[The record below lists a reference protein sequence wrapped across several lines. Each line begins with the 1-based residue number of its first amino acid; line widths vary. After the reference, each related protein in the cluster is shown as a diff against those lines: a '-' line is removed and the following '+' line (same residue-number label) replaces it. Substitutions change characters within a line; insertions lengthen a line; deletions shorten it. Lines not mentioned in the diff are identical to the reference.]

1 MSPVDET
8 MMPDHGIDLVVAVD
22 LEREHFARA
31 VFSDAVGRHTMP
43 LKRIGIEPSRI
54 QR

>member
-1 MSPVDET
+1 

-22 LEREHFARA
+22 LEREYLARA
-31 VFSDAVGRHTMP
+31 VFSGAVGRHTRP
-43 LKRIGIEPSRI
+43 LKRIGIEPGRI